1 MLTHTH
7 ALAQMHCG
15 DGCYEYQSS
24 WPPSIFSS
32 VLDSLRSYTTQNV
45 CLPPYDISLMPCVC
59 LFASYFEQQHQCRTC
74 QCRRVNKPRDF
85 RAFTFLRQRLVPA
98 PVDGGAE
105 TCCALG
111 FLVHIA
117 SNSANSKQ
125 EMKDE
130 VWMRQDKR
138 WEATLGL
145 MRVARLRAL
154 RVTVA
159 AWGASVLYRCWTP
172 FVWLLDWILIQNEGE
187 RSLNR
192 DSVVKAWEDTNQK
205 DKRVISQLFL
215 WSHSTS
221 ICILTW
227 KSPEYMSV

>member
-1 MLTHTH
+1 
-7 ALAQMHCG
+7 MHCG

-45 CLPPYDISLMPCVC
+45 CLPPYDISPMPCVC

-85 RAFTFLRQRLVPA
+85 RAFAFLRQRLVPA

-125 EMKDE
+125 EMKMKSE
-130 VWMRQDKR
+130 CAKTSGGRQHWVWCVSQ
-138 WEATLGL
+138 GF
-145 MRVARLRAL
+145 
-154 RVTVA
+154 
-159 AWGASVLYRCWTP
+159 GP
-172 FVWLLDWILIQNEGE
+172 FVSPWLHGE
-187 RSLNR
+187 RACYIGVEPPL
-192 DSVVKAWEDTNQK
+192 
-205 DKRVISQLFL
+205 
-215 WSHSTS
+215 
-221 ICILTW
+221 CGC
-227 KSPEYMSV
+227 